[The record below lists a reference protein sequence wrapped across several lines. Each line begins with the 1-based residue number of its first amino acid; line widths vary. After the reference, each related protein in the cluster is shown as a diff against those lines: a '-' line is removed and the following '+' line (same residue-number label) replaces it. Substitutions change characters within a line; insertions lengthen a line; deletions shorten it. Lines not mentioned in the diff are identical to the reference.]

1 MTQPPA
7 WYSKPPSWARGNNS
21 LLLKTIR
28 HIAEFVAVTLALLI
42 GGGYLYDEVWLAW
55 RGHPPWAFCAAL
67 GLVPLSAVEAL
78 GLFLVVVG
86 MLAFVLGRRQLSIG
100 LIIVGALAGSPTLW
114 MPQAL
119 TDRCPWIMTGS
130 SPGE

>member
-1 MTQPPA
+1 
-7 WYSKPPSWARGNNS
+7 
-21 LLLKTIR
+21 
-28 HIAEFVAVTLALLI
+28 
-42 GGGYLYDEVWLAW
+42 
-55 RGHPPWAFCAAL
+55 
-67 GLVPLSAVEAL
+67 
-78 GLFLVVVG
+78 